1 MIHGQAR
8 GVADARMGYARRM
21 WSARRVPR
29 SLAALAVVGALPSC
43 GPTFATSEQLWS
55 EALARLDL
63 DGDGVVTQEE
73 YEVCAGA
80 GDRFED
86 IDTSGDGRVSVSELY
101 QFTVSHEPRTRGGQ
115 GARAP

>member
-1 MIHGQAR
+1 MLNAR
-8 GVADARMGYARRM
+8 SVA
-21 WSARRVPR
+21 R
-29 SLAALAVVGALPSC
+29 SVSGRLAALAAVAALPAC
-43 GPTFATSEQLWS
+43 GPTFASSEELWS

-63 DGDGVVTQEE
+63 DGDGVVTREE
-73 YEVCAGA
+73 YEVCAGP

-86 IDTSGDGRVSVSELY
+86 IDTSADGRVSVTELY